1 MVQTGTVELT
11 IYDAT
16 DTIKRTAGNFT
27 TDGFTIGNKITL
39 YNSSNNTATYTI
51 SQIST
56 TSSTNDTITTSE
68 SLTAESAFN
77 GVVLSAETVLWN
89 YNYITDRMEADD
101 TSSPQ
106 HTVYLNLRGRN
117 ADQTGNHFET
127 NRVGLK
133 LENIQI
139 DTSRTL
145 PAYPIPGSGIVT
157 GESRTIGI
165 DLGMATKNMTLTGI
179 ITDQRVIRNFE
190 KVESGEEKNPSVVM
204 TAYEIAQLIHTYV
217 DSSSLQ
223 KYQNLNELIVLIPSR
238 VDGQYDYHL
247 GLTERTDDSSLTPI
261 ADLPL
266 IPFSWRARNQE
277 NAGTIYSTIVDHTFK
292 EFKPIHREKE
302 PQGINGFIRNFGTNI
317 VAGQPFVT
325 FSMQFEAADIL

>member
-165 DLGMATKNMTLTGI
+165 DLGMATKNLNLTGI
-179 ITDQRVIRNFE
+179 ITDQRVIRKFDDLE
-190 KVESGEEKNPSVVM
+190 VSVMM
-204 TAYEIAQLIHTYV
+204 TAYEIAQLIHSYI

-223 KYQNLNELIVLIPSR
+223 KYQNINELIVLIPSR
-238 VDGQYDYHL
+238 VDSNYVYHE

-266 IPFSWRARNQE
+266 IPFSWRARNPE
-277 NAGTIYSTIVDHTFK
+277 NAGTIYATIPNNDFE
-292 EFKPIHREKE
+292 EFKPIHTEREPK
-302 PQGINGFIRNFGTNI
+302 GISGFVRSFGTNI
-317 VAGQPFVT
+317 IAGQPFIT
-325 FSMQFEAADIL
+325 FSMQFEAANIL

>member
-1 MVQTGTVELT
+1 MVQSGIIPTLTLTASNSLVTRSTG
-11 IYDAT
+11 
-16 DTIKRTAGNFT
+16 NWT
-27 TDGFTIGNKITL
+27 TDGFTSGMKVTF
-39 YNSSNNTATYTI
+39 YNSSTNTATYTI
-51 SQIST
+51 SSIL
-56 TSSTNDTITTSE
+56 SSTQFYVEE
-68 SLTAESAFN
+68 SIVGESVSNA
-77 GVVLSAETVLWN
+77 VVLSAETVLWN

-106 HTVYLNLRGRN
+106 HTVYLNLRGRD

-127 NRVGLK
+127 NRIGLK
-133 LENIQI
+133 LESIQI

-157 GESRTIGI
+157 GESRTVGI
-165 DLGMATKNMTLTGI
+165 DLGMASKNINLTGI

-223 KYQNLNELIVLIPSR
+223 KYQNLNELVVLIPSR

-247 GLTERTDDSSLTPI
+247 GLSERTDDSSLTPI

-302 PQGINGFIRNFGTNI
+302 PKGISGFIRSFGTQI

>member
-16 DTIKRTAGNFT
+16 DTIKRTAGNFA
-27 TDGFTIGNKITL
+27 TDGFTVGNEITL

-77 GVVLSAETVLWN
+77 GVVLSAEKVLWN
-89 YNYITDRMEADD
+89 YNFITDRMESDD
-101 TSSPQ
+101 SSAPN
-106 HTVYLNLRGRN
+106 HTVYLNLRARTSARKNKDFKGF
-117 ADQTGNHFET
+117 FET
-127 NRVGLK
+127 NRIGLK
-133 LENIQI
+133 LESIQI

-165 DLGMATKNMTLTGI
+165 DLGMATKNLNLTGI
-179 ITDQRVIRNFE
+179 ITDQRVIRKFDNDLE
-190 KVESGEEKNPSVVM
+190 PSVMM
-204 TAYEIAQLIHTYV
+204 TAYEIAQLLHSYI

-223 KYQNLNELIVLIPSR
+223 KYQNINELILLIPSR
-238 VDGQYDYHL
+238 VNSDYAYHE

-266 IPFSWRARNQE
+266 IPWSWRARNPE
-277 NAGTIYSTIVDHTFK
+277 NAGTIYATIPNNDFV
-292 EFKPIHREKE
+292 EFKPIHTEREPK
-302 PQGINGFIRNFGTNI
+302 GISGFIRSFGTNI
-317 VAGQPFVT
+317 VAGQPFIT
-325 FSMQFEAADIL
+325 FTMQFEAANIL